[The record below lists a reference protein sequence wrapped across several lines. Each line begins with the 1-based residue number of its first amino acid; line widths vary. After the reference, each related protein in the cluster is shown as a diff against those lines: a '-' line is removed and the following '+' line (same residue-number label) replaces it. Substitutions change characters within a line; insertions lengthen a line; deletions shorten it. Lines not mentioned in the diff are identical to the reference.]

1 MPQAHAVDRA
11 ADHPPVHAVFAV
23 NGPATAQVC
32 GPSGRN
38 GSEYEVAAVKQ
49 RSGNGRAVLTEL
61 PSDRWKDDLRALLE
75 RAGLPDRVITAPDL
89 GDDAENQARLRLLTE
104 HRGYGT
110 RTEIFDGFPVDVRWQ
125 WMAIT
130 PAGLAGV
137 RYIQYDYW
145 DELSGGSR
153 LAVDAAA
160 RIRAGV
166 APFGVPNNGK
176 LEMAQVVASGAR
188 FPPLILV
195 TTGFGDDLVVLEGH
209 VRLTAF
215 MLARDQLPP
224 ELEVLVGSSP
234 AMTSWDCW

>member
-1 MPQAHAVDRA
+1 MRWLR
-11 ADHPPVHAVFAV
+11 
-23 NGPATAQVC
+23 
-32 GPSGRN
+32 SS
-38 GSEYEVAAVKQ
+38 SEAEMVALFL
-49 RSGNGRAVLTEL
+49 RTEL
-61 PSDRWKDDLRALLE
+61 PSDPWKDDLRALLG

-89 GDDAENQARLRLLTE
+89 GDDAENQVRLRLLTE

-110 RTEIFDGFPVDVRWQ
+110 RTGIFEGFPDDVRWQ

-130 PAGLAGV
+130 AAGLAEV
-137 RYIQYDYW
+137 RYIRYDYW

-153 LAVDAAA
+153 LAIDAAA

-176 LEMAQVVASGAR
+176 LEMAQAVAAVAGGAR

-195 TTGFGDDLVVLEGH
+195 TTGLGGGDLVVLEGH

-215 MLARDQLPP
+215 MLARGQLPP
-224 ELEVLVGSSP
+224 ELEVMVGSSP
-234 AMTSWDCW
+234 AMTRWDCW

>member
-1 MPQAHAVDRA
+1 MV
-11 ADHPPVHAVFAV
+11 AVFL
-23 NGPATAQVC
+23 
-32 GPSGRN
+32 R
-38 GSEYEVAAVKQ
+38 
-49 RSGNGRAVLTEL
+49 TEL
-61 PSDRWKDDLRALLE
+61 PSGRWKDDLRALLE

-89 GDDAENQARLRLLTE
+89 GDDPENQARLRLLTE

-110 RTEIFDGFPVDVRWQ
+110 RTEIFDGFPDEVRWQ

-130 PAGLAGV
+130 PAKLAEV

-166 APFGVPNNGK
+166 TPFGVPNNGK
-176 LEMAQVVASGAR
+176 LEMAQAVASGAQ

-195 TTGFGDDLVVLEGH
+195 TTDFGGYLVVLEGH

-234 AMTSWDCW
+234 AMTRWDCW

>member
-1 MPQAHAVDRA
+1 MRRLR
-11 ADHPPVHAVFAV
+11 
-23 NGPATAQVC
+23 
-32 GPSGRN
+32 SS
-38 GSEYEVAAVKQ
+38 SEAEMVALFL
-49 RSGNGRAVLTEL
+49 STEL

-75 RAGLPDRVITAPDL
+75 GAGLPERVLTAPDL

-110 RTEIFDGFPVDVRWQ
+110 RTEIFDGFPDEVCWQ

-130 PAGLAGV
+130 PAELAGA

-145 DELSGGSR
+145 DELSGGTR

-166 APFGVPNNGK
+166 APFGVPNDGK
-176 LEMAQVVASGAR
+176 LAMAQAVADGAR

-195 TTGFGDDLVVLEGH
+195 TNRLGGGDLVVLEGH

-215 MLARDQLPP
+215 MLARDKLPP

-234 AMTSWDCW
+234 VMTRWDCW

>member
-1 MPQAHAVDRA
+1 MRWLR
-11 ADHPPVHAVFAV
+11 
-23 NGPATAQVC
+23 
-32 GPSGRN
+32 SS
-38 GSEYEVAAVKQ
+38 SEAEMVALFL
-49 RSGNGRAVLTEL
+49 RTEL
-61 PSDRWKDDLRALLE
+61 PSDRWKNDLRALLG
-75 RAGLPDRVITAPDL
+75 RAGLPGRVITAPDL

-110 RTEIFDGFPVDVRWQ
+110 RTEIFAGFPDDVRWQ

-130 PAGLAGV
+130 PAELAEV
-137 RYIQYDYW
+137 RYVQYDYW
-145 DELSGGSR
+145 DKLSGGSR

-166 APFGVPNNGK
+166 APFGVPNDGK
-176 LEMAQVVASGAR
+176 LEMAQAVASGAR

-195 TTGFGDDLVVLEGH
+195 TAGLGGDDLVILEGH

-215 MLARDQLPP
+215 MLARGQLPP

-234 AMTSWDCW
+234 AMTRWDCW